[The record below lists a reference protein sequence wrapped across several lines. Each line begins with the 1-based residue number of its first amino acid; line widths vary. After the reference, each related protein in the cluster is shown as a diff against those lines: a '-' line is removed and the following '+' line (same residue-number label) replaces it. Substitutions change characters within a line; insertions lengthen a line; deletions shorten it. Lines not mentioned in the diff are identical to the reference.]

1 MRGARAP
8 LNPRGMVIV
17 GVFFT
22 SFSSILVRLSAAPP
36 VVIATYRL
44 GFSVLILLPVSV
56 REVRRKEGRVGPA
69 VTLLCI
75 LSGLFLAFHFVTWFI
90 SLRHTSVAA
99 STILVNIHPVLVV
112 AGSVIILRERIAWKS
127 LLFIALT
134 IVGSG
139 VISMGDWGR
148 SDGSLFGD
156 LMAMAGALFMAGY
169 ILIGRSVRRRL
180 ALPLYTLLVYG
191 SGTGFLLML
200 VLFTGTPLFSY
211 SPREFLIFFLL
222 AAVCTIGGHTLLN
235 WALRYVEPVFIST
248 AILGEPLFASLLALL
263 IFGEIPPINVPL
275 GGVLVLGGLYF
286 FTRLREGAAR

>member
-1 MRGARAP
+1 MREART
-8 LNPRGMVIV
+8 VIV

-44 GFSVLILLPVSV
+44 GFSVLILLPAFVGEMR
-56 REVRRKEGRVGPA
+56 REEGRVGPA

-75 LSGLFLAFHFVTWFI
+75 LSGFFLAFHFVTWFI

-112 AGSVIILRERIAWKS
+112 AGSVLILRERIAWKS
-127 LLFIALT
+127 LFFVALT

-139 VISMGDWGR
+139 IIAMGDWGR
-148 SDGSLFGD
+148 GDGSLFGD
-156 LMAMAGALFMAGY
+156 LMALAGAFFMAGY

-191 SGTGFLLML
+191 SSTAFLLML
-200 VLFTGTPLFSY
+200 DLFTGTPLFPY
-211 SPREFLIFFLL
+211 SPREFVIFFLL
-222 AAVCTIGGHTLLN
+222 AAVCTIGGHTLFN

-263 IFGEIPPINVPL
+263 IFGEVPGLNVPL
-275 GGVLVLGGLYF
+275 GGALVLGGLFF